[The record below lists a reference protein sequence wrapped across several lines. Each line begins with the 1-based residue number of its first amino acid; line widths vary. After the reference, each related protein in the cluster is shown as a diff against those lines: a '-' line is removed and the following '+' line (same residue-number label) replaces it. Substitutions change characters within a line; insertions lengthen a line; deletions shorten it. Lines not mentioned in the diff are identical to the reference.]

1 MLILNW
7 LFVSFIDSFKKWTD
21 TDNDTEHTRIQTKTV
36 GPLSLLKFIIIC
48 ESHNNNASCFVY
60 ERRKKKNIRRFR
72 LDRIRFDSN
81 RIFFLFISKITFH
94 HKNSNYY
101 FVLLN
106 ENFWIFQIFDLWK
119 SSIST
124 TEKINKQNL
133 YTAVLLLLSFF
144 FQNQI
149 ITIVEHENSQQKKAF
164 FYPPIAACYTHSS
177 AEF

>member
-81 RIFFLFISKITFH
+81 RIFFLYFKNHFSSQKFKLLFRWIRMNLLFVPRQPPSTF
-94 HKNSNYY
+94 K
-101 FVLLN
+101 
-106 ENFWIFQIFDLWK
+106 WR
-119 SSIST
+119 
-124 TEKINKQNL
+124 
-133 YTAVLLLLSFF
+133 
-144 FQNQI
+144 
-149 ITIVEHENSQQKKAF
+149 KKWWAKKT
-164 FYPPIAACYTHSS
+164 P
-177 AEF
+177 E